1 MQLFNTGL
9 EYLKIDIASNFGL
22 DKKTWD
28 QRIEWYD
35 QNESKLDTLIKKAD
49 TPALFYAGMEAMK
62 KAKAGEPSG
71 YPISLD
77 ATSSGLQILACLTGD
92 RKAAE
97 LCNVINTGKRQ
108 DAYTVIYHRMLD
120 KIGGQVGV
128 IKRDDTKQAILTSL
142 YGSQAVP
149 KQVFGTGAL
158 LSVFDNTM
166 SESAPAAWDLNK
178 AWLALW
184 DPTVWEHSWTLPDNF
199 HVHVKVMGEEVETIH
214 VFETPIDISRYVNMP
229 VEEGRSL
236 GANTTHSIDGYV
248 VREICRRCNYDVDQI
263 KRIRQM
269 IEEIKGGYEPSH
281 IVDAN
286 FEMVKTLMQLWEK
299 TGMLSA
305 RIFDHLDYT
314 NIRHVNLEPI
324 EELLA
329 SLPKKPFKVI
339 SIHDCFRC
347 LPNYGNDLRMQYNR
361 QLFEIARGNLLQ
373 HIMRAITGRAIVIEK
388 LDPEMYRDILQADYA
403 LS

>member
-269 IEEIKGGYEPSH
+269 IEEIKGGYEPTH
-281 IVDAN
+281 LVGAN

-388 LDPEMYRDILQADYA
+388 LNPEMYKDIMDSDYA

>member
-269 IEEIKGGYEPSH
+269 IEEIKGGYEPTH
-281 IVDAN
+281 LVGAN

-347 LPNYGNDLRMQYNR
+347 LPNYGNDLRIQYNR

-388 LDPEMYRDILQADYA
+388 LNPEMYKDIMDSDYA

>member
-22 DKKTWD
+22 DKKTWNE
-28 QRIEWYD
+28 RIDWYN
-35 QNESKLDTLIKKAD
+35 QNESKLESLIKKAD
-49 TPALFYAGMEAMK
+49 TPALFYAGMNAMK

-269 IEEIKGGYEPSH
+269 IEEIKGGYEPTH
-281 IVDAN
+281 LVGAN

-305 RIFDHLDYT
+305 RIFDYLDYT

-347 LPNYGNDLRMQYNR
+347 LPNYGNDLRIQYNR

-388 LDPEMYRDILQADYA
+388 LDPEMYKDIMDSDYA

>member
-22 DKKTWD
+22 DKKTWN

-108 DAYTVIYHRMLD
+108 DAYMVIYHRMLD

-269 IEEIKGGYEPSH
+269 IEEIKGGYEPTH
-281 IVDAN
+281 HVDAN

-329 SLPKKPFKVI
+329 TLPSRPFKVI

-388 LDPEMYRDILQADYA
+388 LDPEMYKDILDSDYA

>member
-9 EYLKIDIASNFGL
+9 DYLKIDIASNFGL
-22 DKKTWD
+22 DKKDWD
-28 QRIEWYD
+28 ERIKWYD
-35 QNESKLDTLIKKAD
+35 DHESKLDKLIKQAE
-49 TPALFYAGMEAMK
+49 TPALFYAGMQAMK

-97 LCNVINTGKRQ
+97 LCNVINTGHRQ
-108 DAYTVIYHRMLD
+108 DAYTIIYHRMLD
-120 KIGGQVGV
+120 KIGGQSGV

-166 SESAPAAWDLNK
+166 DESAPAAWELNK

-184 DPTVWEHSWTLPDNF
+184 DPEAWEHSWTLPDNF

-214 VFETPIDISRYVNMP
+214 LFNVPIDISRYVNMP

-236 GANTTHSIDGYV
+236 GANTTHSIDGYI
-248 VREICRRCNYDVDQI
+248 VREMVRRCNYDMDQI
-263 KRIRQM
+263 KRIRKM
-269 IEEIKGGYEPSH
+269 IQEVKDGYEPSH

-314 NIRHVNLEPI
+314 NIMHVNLEPI
-324 EELLA
+324 EELLN
-329 SLPKKPFKVI
+329 SLPKKPFEVI

-347 LPNYGNDLRMQYNR
+347 LPNYANDLRMQYNR
-361 QLFEIARGNLLQ
+361 QLYELARGTLLQ
-373 HIMRAITGRAIVIEK
+373 HIMSAVTGKALIVEK
-388 LDPEMYRDILQADYA
+388 LDPEMYRDILDADYA

>member
-1 MQLFNTGL
+1 
-9 EYLKIDIASNFGL
+9 
-22 DKKTWD
+22 
-28 QRIEWYD
+28 
-35 QNESKLDTLIKKAD
+35 
-49 TPALFYAGMEAMK
+49 
-62 KAKAGEPSG
+62 
-71 YPISLD
+71 
-77 ATSSGLQILACLTGD
+77 
-92 RKAAE
+92 
-97 LCNVINTGKRQ
+97 
-108 DAYTVIYHRMLD
+108 
-120 KIGGQVGV
+120 
-128 IKRDDTKQAILTSL
+128 
-142 YGSQAVP
+142 
-149 KQVFGTGAL
+149 
-158 LSVFDNTM
+158 
-166 SESAPAAWDLNK
+166 
-178 AWLALW
+178 
-184 DPTVWEHSWTLPDNF
+184 
-199 HVHVKVMGEEVETIH
+199 MGEEVETIH

-269 IEEIKGGYEPSH
+269 IEEIKGGYEPTH
-281 IVDAN
+281 LVGAN

-305 RIFDHLDYT
+305 RIFDYLDYT

-347 LPNYGNDLRMQYNR
+347 LPNYGNDLRIQYNR

-388 LDPEMYRDILQADYA
+388 LDPEMYKDVLQADYA

>member
-269 IEEIKGGYEPSH
+269 IEEIKDGYEPTH
-281 IVDAN
+281 LVDAN

-305 RIFDHLDYT
+305 RIFDYLDYT

-347 LPNYGNDLRMQYNR
+347 LPNYGNDLRIQYNR

-388 LDPEMYRDILQADYA
+388 LDPEMFKDIMDSDYA

>member
-22 DKKTWD
+22 DKKTWNE
-28 QRIEWYD
+28 RIDWYN
-35 QNESKLDTLIKKAD
+35 QNESKLESLIKKAD
-49 TPALFYAGMEAMK
+49 TPALFYAGMNAMK

-269 IEEIKGGYEPSH
+269 IEEIKGGYEPTH
-281 IVDAN
+281 LVGAN

-305 RIFDHLDYT
+305 RIFDYLDYT

-347 LPNYGNDLRMQYNR
+347 LPNYGNDLRIQYNR

-388 LDPEMYRDILQADYA
+388 LDPEMFKDIMDSDYA

>member
-22 DKKTWD
+22 DKKTWNE
-28 QRIEWYD
+28 RIDWYN
-35 QNESKLDTLIKKAD
+35 QNESKLESLIKKAD
-49 TPALFYAGMEAMK
+49 TPALFYAGINAMK

-269 IEEIKGGYEPSH
+269 IEEIKGGYEPTH
-281 IVDAN
+281 FVDAN

-347 LPNYGNDLRMQYNR
+347 LPNYGNDLRIQYNR

-373 HIMRAITGRAIVIEK
+373 HIMRAVTGKPIVIEK
-388 LDPEMYRDILQADYA
+388 LDPTMFQDILDANYA